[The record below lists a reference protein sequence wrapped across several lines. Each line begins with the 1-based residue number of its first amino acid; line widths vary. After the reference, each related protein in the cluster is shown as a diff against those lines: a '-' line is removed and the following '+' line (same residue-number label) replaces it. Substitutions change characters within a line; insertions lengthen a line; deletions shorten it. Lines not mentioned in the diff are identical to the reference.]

1 MDQDRGKV
9 VYNIPRLVQGQ
20 IEIREQV
27 KRKTDD
33 PSTILM
39 LCT

>member
-1 MDQDRGKV
+1 MDRGRGKI
-9 VYNIPRLVQGQ
+9 VYNIHRLVQGQ

-33 PSTILM
+33 PLTVLIL
-39 LCT
+39 LT